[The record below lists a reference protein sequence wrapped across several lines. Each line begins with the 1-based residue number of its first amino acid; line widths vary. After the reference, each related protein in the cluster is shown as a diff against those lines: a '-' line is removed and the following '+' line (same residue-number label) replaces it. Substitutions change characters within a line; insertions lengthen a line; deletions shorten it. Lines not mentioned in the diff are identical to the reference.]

1 MNTLRNIAMFFVM
14 LLVFALPT
22 DGAVEI
28 AGMSLVKIAGLM
40 AFGLTAVLMM
50 MGNSVHAVSS
60 FHTGV
65 LLYVAWVVLS
75 YTWSEMPVPYETAQ
89 AVSSEQALKSNLYIL
104 MISLCIYINLNRIII
119 ILLKIIIS
127 LCIILNC

>member
-65 LLYVAWVVLS
+65 LLYVAWVVFVV
-75 YTWSEMPVPYETAQ
+75 YMVGNARTV
-89 AVSSEQALKSNLYIL
+89 
-104 MISLCIYINLNRIII
+104 
-119 ILLKIIIS
+119 
-127 LCIILNC
+127 

>member
-1 MNTLRNIAMFFVM
+1 MM

-40 AFGLTAVLMM
+40 AFGLTAVLMV
-50 MGNSVHAVSS
+50 MGNGLHGVPG
-60 FHTGV
+60 FHTAV
-65 LLYVAWVVLS
+65 LLYIAWVVLS
-75 YTWSEMPVPYETAQ
+75 YTWSEMPVPYETQQ

-104 MISLCIYINLNRIII
+104 MVSL
-119 ILLKIIIS
+119 LLFQ
-127 LCIILNC
+127 LVGTQA